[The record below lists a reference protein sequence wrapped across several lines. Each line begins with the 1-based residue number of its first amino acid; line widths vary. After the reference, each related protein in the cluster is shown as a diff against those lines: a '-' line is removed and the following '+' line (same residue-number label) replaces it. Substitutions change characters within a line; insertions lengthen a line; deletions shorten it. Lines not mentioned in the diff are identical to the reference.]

1 MMSGGGV
8 FRLQGVLR
16 CLEVEYSGYR
26 GVLLGCL
33 EWNGCPTRMFG
44 VFRQNILLSYIFS
57 YMHQMDVEILNSD
70 LAHTQLQCASIE
82 LHFSSENLLEAN
94 QILTHYRGES
104 NSLSL
109 SISWHPIL
117 PWGMLLNRKR
127 KQWSQFELPYTEMV
141 KSETTTVRLAC
152 GPNFCLK
159 QPMVESEK
167 IRIHS
172 MLKENC

>member
-104 NSLSL
+104 NSPPDFTISVYSSSCNLLFFGSTVI
-109 SISWHPIL
+109 SIL
-117 PWGMLLNRKR
+117 FFLY
-127 KQWSQFELPYTEMV
+127 QFLGIP
-141 KSETTTVRLAC
+141 
-152 GPNFCLK
+152 FCLGG
-159 QPMVESEK
+159 
-167 IRIHS
+167 
-172 MLKENC
+172 CY